1 MDRRHGV
8 EPVNSGDRKDQYR
21 ALLVVGA
28 IAVVLWVIWS
38 VGSAL
43 FPFFIGAILAYI
55 LVPVVNWIE
64 NLIPNFRWLARV
76 RRTIAILTV
85 YLIAFAVL
93 VALAMT
99 VIPRLVT
106 ETVELV
112 ESLPEYWE
120 TVREEGNRWS
130 QWYEREVPEEWQ
142 ERLEANVDQASTA
155 VSTAGQRLL
164 TSTIGTVRWFIGIVV
179 GLIIIPIWLYYVLRD
194 EKRAKE
200 FFYHLWPEELR
211 EDVHQV
217 ARLVDRVLASYIR
230 GQLFLGL
237 VVGVITGIGMWII
250 GVQQPLALGVVA
262 GILELVPILGP
273 WLSFF
278 IAAVVVLATDPE
290 KILAVAILSLMVQQL
305 ENTFLV
311 PRIQGNAVQM
321 NPAMIMMLLV
331 IGGSLW
337 GLVGIIVIVPL
348 AAVVRD
354 IFIYTYRRLSEPA
367 EELGES
373 MYPAD
378 DS

>member
-8 EPVNSGDRKDQYR
+8 EPVNSEDRKDQYR